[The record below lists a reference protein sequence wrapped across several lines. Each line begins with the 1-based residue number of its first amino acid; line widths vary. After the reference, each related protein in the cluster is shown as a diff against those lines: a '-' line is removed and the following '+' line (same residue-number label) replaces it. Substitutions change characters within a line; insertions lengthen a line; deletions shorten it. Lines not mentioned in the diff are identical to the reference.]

1 MKYDTQLT
9 ELKNSLPNAKSIL
22 IALPVGADIDKFAA
36 GLALFL
42 ALRAAGKDVSI
53 VSEDTIRVAQAHLFG
68 VDNIKN
74 TIPQGVGAG
83 DFVITLEG
91 VAVADPAGGRV
102 PSLEKMDYF
111 VEGANLNLVCK
122 VLPGQTFQPTNVT
135 YGSKQ
140 GGKADTIFVIGAAN
154 LNSLGNLYNQN
165 QQIFTGVALVNIDN
179 QANSSFG
186 TTNVIDPAASSVSE
200 ILADVIPSLVLPV
213 DQDTASNLLT
223 GIYDVTANL
232 SNEKVNPDTFL
243 AVANLMKTGGQKP
256 ASSKAAAGGPG
267 QAPGVSQ
274 PQVVPPAPVQSA
286 PIPVEGVQT
295 QTQPTPAQFGI
306 PADSGAAQQQ
316 TPTLDLSMFMPASK
330 SSVESVPNQPSPEE
344 RPSGESLSSAETI
357 EPEPGWLTPKVFK
370 GTSVG

>member
-1 MKYDTQLT
+1 MKYDTLLT
-9 ELKNSLPNAKSIL
+9 ELKNSLPNAKSVL
-22 IALPVGADIDKFAA
+22 IALPVGADIDKFAG

-42 ALRAAGKDVSI
+42 TLRAAGKDVSI

-74 TIPQGVGAG
+74 TVSQGGSAG

-102 PSLEKMDYF
+102 PSLEKMDYY

-135 YGSKQ
+135 YGHK
-140 GGKADTIFVIGAAN
+140 GGKADLIFVIGAAN
-154 LNSLGNLYNQN
+154 LNSLGNIYNQN
-165 QQIFTGVALVNIDN
+165 QQALSGVPMVNIDN

-186 TTNVIDPAASSVSE
+186 TTNVIDASASSVSE
-200 ILADVIPSLVLPV
+200 ILADVIPSLGLQV

-223 GIYDVTANL
+223 GIYNATGNL
-232 SNEKVNPDTFL
+232 SNEKVNADTFL
-243 AVANLMKTGGQKP
+243 AVANCLKVGGQK
-256 ASSKAAAGGPG
+256 PG

-274 PQVVPPAPVQSA
+274 SQVTPQTSAQAVPAQTEPVQIQQV
-286 PIPVEGVQT
+286 P
-295 QTQPTPAQFGI
+295 TQPTPEPAQFGV
-306 PADSGAAQQQ
+306 PTDLGQAQP
-316 TPTLDLSMFMPASK
+316 TPTLDLSMFMPSNK
-330 SSVESVPNQPSPEE
+330 SSVESIPNQPSPEE
-344 RPSGESLSSAETI
+344 RPSGEGLSSAETV